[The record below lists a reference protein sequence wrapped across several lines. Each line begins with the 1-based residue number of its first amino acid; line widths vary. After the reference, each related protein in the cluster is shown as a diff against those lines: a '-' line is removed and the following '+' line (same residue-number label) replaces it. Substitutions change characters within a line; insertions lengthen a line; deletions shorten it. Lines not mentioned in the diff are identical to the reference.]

1 MSFLDFLDFV
11 VILYFVVNMYST
23 YKEFKENKI
32 SCKTAVSVIGFDC
45 FAIIF
50 LMF

>member
-1 MSFLDFLDFV
+1 MSFLDFLA
-11 VILYFVVNMYST
+11 ILYFLMNMYSI

-32 SCKTAVSVIGFDC
+32 SYKTAVSVIGFDC

-50 LMF
+50 CVMF